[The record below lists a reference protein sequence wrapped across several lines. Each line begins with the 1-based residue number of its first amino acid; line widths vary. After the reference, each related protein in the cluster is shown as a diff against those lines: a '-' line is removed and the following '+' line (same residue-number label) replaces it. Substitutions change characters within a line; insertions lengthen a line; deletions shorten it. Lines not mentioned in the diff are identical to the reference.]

1 MSDHLMWL
9 KNSANS
15 EIKSKSKPAPHGL
28 PEGTTLWSCSKIS
41 KQIMYMAV
49 HLFQLIIWENSLI
62 IALYNF
68 A

>member
-15 EIKSKSKPAPHGL
+15 EIKSKSKPTPHGL

-41 KQIMYMAV
+41 KQIMYMGV
-49 HLFQLIIWENSLI
+49 HLFQLII
-62 IALYNF
+62 
-68 A
+68 